1 MWLGIPQ
8 IGTESPFTPIQAELI
23 KRLELNKLSVGDS
36 VLARVQ
42 LGWKSPSSELR
53 RGDILLGRI
62 IFRKPYSKSEKT
74 SEVAILFEEENVGAG
89 PEATTPHGSSHRFG

>member
-42 LGWKSPSSELR
+42 LGWKSPSCELR

-62 IFRKPYSKSEKT
+62 IFRKT
-74 SEVAILFEEENVGAG
+74 LFEKREDLRSRN
-89 PEATTPHGSSHRFG
+89 PL